1 MCTGT
6 INGRNLYIYSFNDDQ
21 AEFYNF
27 AIVNNPSDFDYGEME
42 LLWTVPKAGLGNVG
56 NSYVSSI
63 PATQQN
69 ADGSLNL
76 YIYTPNNGL
85 AAYRID
91 DPTTSVENIEL
102 QSALN
107 INAYNK
113 KIVCSKVADTIEVFN
128 TIGVKVAETR
138 NSEILNVANL
148 SNGIYLV
155 RVTTDGE
162 TISESV
168 VIK

>member
-1 MCTGT
+1 M
-6 INGRNLYIYSFNDDQ
+6 
-21 AEFYNF
+21 AEFHNF
-27 AIVNNPSDFDYGEME
+27 AILNNPSDFDFAEME
-42 LLWTVPKAGLGNVG
+42 VLWKVPQAGLGNVG

-76 YIYTPNNGL
+76 YIYTPFNGL

-91 DPTTSVENIEL
+91 DPTTSVEGLEING
-102 QSALN
+102 ALN

-113 KIVCSKVADTIEVFN
+113 RIECSKVANSIELFTVA
-128 TIGVKVAETR
+128 GVKVAEIS
-138 NSEILNVANL
+138 NSKVLNVADIA
-148 SNGIYLV
+148 SGIYLV
-155 RVTTDGE
+155 RATTDDE
-162 TISESV
+162 TISETV